1 MIQLSQKILNNIDIE
16 IKPLIKL
23 LIDNNFQTICSCSG
37 EENHSFKFP
46 TVILQYVSEKEYIRL
61 VKLLLDTEIFG
72 FEISKK
78 ETYKNSLLNPE
89 QNIEIVFYNLNRLK
103 LSLLNIIEIKEIQ
116 EKYKSKK
123 YTQKQLSEEYNYDI
137 FDIRAMINN
146 KKYWI

>member
-1 MIQLSQKILNNIDIE
+1 MINLSKTIWDNLDIE

-23 LIDNNFQTICSCSG
+23 LNDNNFKTTCSCSG
-37 EENHSFKFP
+37 EEGHSFRFP
-46 TVILQYVSEKEYIRL
+46 TVILQYDSEKEYIRL

-72 FEISKK
+72 FEIAKK

-89 QNIEIVFYNLNRLK
+89 QAIEIIFYNLNRLK
-103 LSLLNIIEIKEIQ
+103 LSLLNIMEIREIQ

-123 YTQKQLSEEYNYDI
+123 YTQKQLSEEYNYAI
-137 FDIRAMINN
+137 FDIRAMISN